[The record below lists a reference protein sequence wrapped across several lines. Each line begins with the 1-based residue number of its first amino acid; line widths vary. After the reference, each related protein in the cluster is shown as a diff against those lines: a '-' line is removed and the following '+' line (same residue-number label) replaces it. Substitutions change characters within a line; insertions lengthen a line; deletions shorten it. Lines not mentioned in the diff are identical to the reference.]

1 MSGSASIRD
10 VFGWPPVALSPADL
24 AVLAVFL
31 TAVVLLGLRAARARR
46 AGLDDYLL
54 AGRTLTMPSFVATLV
69 PTWFGG
75 VLGVGE
81 FSYSSGL
88 LNWAVQGVP
97 YYLFGLA
104 YAWLLAGKVREASG
118 RTVPDHVEAVYGK
131 KVAVAAALWVA
142 VLACPADEM
151 LMLGTLFRWVTGWG
165 LELCVPLAALVGIS
179 FLALGGLRAD
189 VWTNRLEIVFMF
201 GGFALIL
208 PWALSAVGG
217 WEGLQSRLPAEHLS
231 LSGGRSWG
239 YHLTW
244 FFIAFWT
251 FVDPAFHQRV
261 CAAKDVRTAQW
272 GVVVSVCFWF
282 AFDLMT
288 TTAGLCSRALI
299 PDLNNPLM
307 AYPELAAKILPPVIR
322 GLFIAGVSAS
332 VLAALAAVS
341 FVCATTLAKDGAG
354 RLLNVPVESQERWV
368 RWGLLLA
375 GLLSIVLALAVP
387 SVVSL
392 WYMIGSSAV
401 PGLLVL
407 MLSCYFERLRVGPG
421 FALASSLCGGG
432 ASLAWLIIGL
442 LAGPPG
448 LPSYPL
454 GIEPFYPGLAASL
467 AAWTWGRLSRV

>member
-1 MSGSASIRD
+1 MTGI
-10 VFGWPPVALSPADL
+10 VLSPPDL
-24 AVLAVFL
+24 VVLALFL
-31 TAVVLLGLRAARARR
+31 AAVVFLGLRAARARHE
-46 AGLDDYLL
+46 GLEDYLL

-88 LNWAVQGVP
+88 LNWVVQGIP
-97 YYLFGLA
+97 YYVFGLA
-104 YAWLLAGKVREASG
+104 YAWLLASKVRQAGG

-131 KVAVAAALWVA
+131 KAAVAAALWVA

-151 LMLGTLFRWVTGWG
+151 LMLGTLFRWVTGFP
-165 LELCVPLAALVGIS
+165 LAYCVPAAALVGLS

-208 PWALSAVGG
+208 PWALSAAGG
-217 WEGLQSRLPAEHLS
+217 WEGLQSRLPASHLS
-231 LSGGRSWG
+231 LSGGKSMG

-261 CAAKDVRTAQW
+261 CAARDARTAQW
-272 GVVVSVCFWF
+272 GVCVSVVFWF
-282 AFDLMT
+282 VFDLMT
-288 TTAGLCSRALI
+288 TTAGLCSRALL
-299 PDLNNPLM
+299 PGLSDPLM
-307 AYPELAAKILPPVIR
+307 AYPELAAKVLPPVIR

-354 RLLNVPVESQERWV
+354 RLLNVPAEAQERWV
-368 RWGLLLA
+368 RWGLLFA
-375 GLLSIVLALAVP
+375 GLFSIALALAIP
-387 SVVSL
+387 SVVTL
-392 WYMIGSSAV
+392 WYVIGSSAV

-407 MLSCYFERLRVGPG
+407 MLSCYFERLRVGPSA
-421 FALASSLCGGG
+421 ALACSLAGGG
-432 ASLAWLIIGL
+432 ASLAWLFLGW
-442 LAGPPG
+442 LAGSSGTPN
-448 LPSYPL
+448 YPL
-454 GIEPFYPGLAASL
+454 GMEPFFPGVAASL
-467 AAWTWGRLSRV
+467 LLWVWGKRAYG